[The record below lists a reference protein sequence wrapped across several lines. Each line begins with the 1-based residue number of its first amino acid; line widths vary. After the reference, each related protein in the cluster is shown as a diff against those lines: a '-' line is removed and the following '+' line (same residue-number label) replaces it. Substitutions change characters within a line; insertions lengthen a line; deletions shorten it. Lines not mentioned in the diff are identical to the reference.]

1 MCACTLHD
9 AKYTEYCTQIH
20 APFLSPDFSEHSF
33 ERDIIQVLATPTSQE
48 ASNHE
53 TALVNLTGVLSEE
66 PADQSICETIS
77 TGVTRVVVNI
87 AEAYFSRKELSE
99 ENKVCIYNTTNS
111 EIDKHSLEHMGSGLV
126 ELYHYTLRAL
136 AKIQD
141 FIESQVNRTEGAS
154 VSAVC
159 VDGFIEAA
167 FCRQCVERTPPLC
180 LLTCNALVRG
190 CYSPYYT
197 VLNGQ
202 FEDLWTEVK
211 RLTRS
216 ADSAVKNVLSNTLKL
231 VQFPQLV
238 SLFTLLAFTCPCIL
252 SSNSY
257 LIFGVSVDLQQRE
270 MSVPIRRKEKWELI
284 QQC

>member
-1 MCACTLHD
+1 M
-9 AKYTEYCTQIH
+9 
-20 APFLSPDFSEHSF
+20 
-33 ERDIIQVLATPTSQE
+33 
-48 ASNHE
+48 
-53 TALVNLTGVLSEE
+53 VNLTAVLSEG
-66 PADQSICETIS
+66 PADQSVCETIS

-87 AEAYFSRKELSE
+87 AEAYFCRKELSE

-111 EIDKHSLEHMGSGLV
+111 EIDKDSLEHMGSGLV
-126 ELYHYTLRAL
+126 ELYLYTLRGL

-270 MSVPIRRKEKWELI
+270 MSVPIRREEQWELI

>member
-1 MCACTLHD
+1 MCTCTLHD
-9 AKYTEYCTQIH
+9 AKYTEYCTHVH

-33 ERDIIQVLATPTSQE
+33 ERDIIQVLATTTSQE
-48 ASNHE
+48 ANNHE
-53 TALVNLTGVLSEE
+53 TAVVNLTGVLLEG
-66 PADQSICETIS
+66 PTDQGFCETIS

-99 ENKVCIYNTTNS
+99 ENKMCIYNTTYS
-111 EIDKHSLEHMGSGLV
+111 EIDKDSLEHMGSGLV

-141 FIESQVNRTEGAS
+141 FIKSQVNRTEGAS

-180 LLTCNALVRG
+180 LPTCNALVRG

-211 RLTRS
+211 HLTKN
-216 ADSAVKNVLSNTLKL
+216 ADSVVKIVLSSTSKL

-238 SLFTLLAFTCPCIL
+238 SLFILLTFTCPCIP

-257 LIFGVSVDLQQRE
+257 LIFGVSVD
-270 MSVPIRRKEKWELI
+270 
-284 QQC
+284 